1 MKIKELL
8 QNFKKSP
15 KTTTLG
21 IKASTITTSL
31 ISIAAAIV
39 SVKYPE
45 IGAIIREN
53 GVEFVGSLLFVA
65 TTIITAF
72 GIQKDKK

>member
-21 IKASTITTSL
+21 IKTSAITTSL
-31 ISIAAAIV
+31 ISIAAVIV
-39 SVKYPE
+39 SVKYTE

-53 GVEFVGSLLFVA
+53 RVVFVGSLFFVE

-72 GIQKDKK
+72 VIQKDKK